1 MVDDNN
7 DGIAHRLVAAA
18 TLGQVAAMTI
28 ALVRQ
33 VEEADGLPPRE
44 RRAAML
50 TVGIAIAISVLSTA
64 IANIALP
71 AMARELHATPAESI
85 WVVNAYQLAV
95 TISLLPF
102 SALGDIIGYRRVYMW
117 GLCGFTLA
125 SLACGLADTLPL
137 LIGARIL
144 QGFGAAGIMS
154 VNSALVRFIVP
165 RAQLGSG
172 ISTITLVVAICSA
185 AGPSI
190 AAGILTVA
198 SWHWLFTFNVPFGI
212 LAVILALRSL
222 PDTPRSGHRFD
233 LVSAALNA
241 ATFGLLL
248 VGLDGIGHGQNP
260 IWVAAELAGGSV
272 AAVVFI
278 RRQNRMAAPVFP
290 VDLFRSRVFAL
301 SVATSVSS
309 YAAQTVAFLALPFYF
324 AVAGGMSQSHI
335 GLLIT
340 PWPAVVV
347 VVAPIAG
354 RLSDRY
360 SAGLLGGLGLGILTA
375 GLLLMLTLPADPG
388 FVAVA
393 WRMMVCGI
401 GFGLFQTPNNRAL
414 LTAAPRSRSGVASGM
429 VSTAR
434 LTGQTIGGVSVA
446 VIFGLMHGDIG
457 AAVGMALGAGA
468 TFSGVACAI
477 SFLRLRER

>member
-1 MVDDNN
+1 
-7 DGIAHRLVAAA
+7 
-18 TLGQVAAMTI
+18 MTI
-28 ALVRQ
+28 AVVRQ
-33 VEEADGLPPRE
+33 IEEADGLPPRE

-95 TISLLPF
+95 VVSLLPF
-102 SALGDIIGYRRVYMW
+102 SALGEIVGYRRVYMW
-117 GLCGFTLA
+117 GLCGFTVA

-137 LIGARIL
+137 LVGARVL

-165 RAQLGSG
+165 RAQLGQG
-172 ISTITLVVAICSA
+172 IASITLVVAICSA
-185 AGPSI
+185 AGPSL
-190 AAGILTVA
+190 AAGILSVA
-198 SWHWLFTFNVPFGI
+198 SWHWLFTFNVPFGV
-212 LAVILALRSL
+212 LAVVLALRSL

-233 LVSAALNA
+233 VVSALLNA

-248 VGLDGIGHGQNP
+248 VGLDGIGHGQNFGS
-260 IWVAAELAGGSV
+260 VGAELALGVV

-278 RRQNRMAAPVFP
+278 RRQLRMAAPVFP
-290 VDLFRSRVFAL
+290 VDLFRGRLFAL
-301 SVATSVSS
+301 SVLTSVCS
-309 YAAQTVAFLALPFYF
+309 YAAQTAAYLALPFYF
-324 AVAGGMSQSHI
+324 AVAGGMSQSRV

-354 RLSDRY
+354 RLADRY
-360 SAGLLGGLGLGILTA
+360 PAGLLGGLGLGVLTA
-375 GLLLMLTLPADPG
+375 GLVAMLSLPADPG

-393 WRMMVCGI
+393 WRMMVCGA
-401 GFGLFQTPNNRAL
+401 GFGLFQTPNNRAMI
-414 LTAAPRSRSGVASGM
+414 TAAPRSRSGVASGM

-446 VIFGLMHGDIG
+446 VVFGLAGGDVAAGVGVALTLG
-457 AAVGMALGAGA
+457 AAC
-468 TFSGVACAI
+468 SGVACGI
-477 SFLRLRER
+477 SFLRLRGR

>member
-1 MVDDNN
+1 
-7 DGIAHRLVAAA
+7 
-18 TLGQVAAMTI
+18 MTI
-28 ALVRQ
+28 AVVRQ
-33 VEEADGLPPRE
+33 IEEADGLPPRE

-95 TISLLPF
+95 VVSLLPF
-102 SALGDIIGYRRVYMW
+102 SALGEIVGYRRVYMW
-117 GLCGFTLA
+117 GLCGFTVA

-137 LIGARIL
+137 LVGARVL

-165 RAQLGSG
+165 RAQLGQG
-172 ISTITLVVAICSA
+172 IASITLVVAICSA
-185 AGPSI
+185 AGPSL
-190 AAGILTVA
+190 AAGILSVA
-198 SWHWLFTFNVPFGI
+198 SWHWLFTFNVPFGV
-212 LAVILALRSL
+212 LAVVLALRSL

-233 LVSAALNA
+233 VVSALLNA

-248 VGLDGIGHGQNP
+248 VGLDGIGHGQNFGS
-260 IWVAAELAGGSV
+260 VGAELALGVV

-278 RRQNRMAAPVFP
+278 RRQLRMAAPVVP
-290 VDLFRSRVFAL
+290 VDLFRGRLFAL
-301 SVATSVSS
+301 SVLTSVCS
-309 YAAQTVAFLALPFYF
+309 YAAQTAAYLALPFYF
-324 AVAGGMSQSHI
+324 AVAGGMSQSRV

-354 RLSDRY
+354 RLADRY
-360 SAGLLGGLGLGILTA
+360 PAGLLGGLGLGVLTA
-375 GLLLMLTLPADPG
+375 GLVAMLSLPADPG

-393 WRMMVCGI
+393 WRMMVCGA
-401 GFGLFQTPNNRAL
+401 GFGLFQTPNNRAMI
-414 LTAAPRSRSGVASGM
+414 TAAPRSRSGVASGM

-446 VIFGLMHGDIG
+446 VVFGLAGGDVAAGVGVALTLG
-457 AAVGMALGAGA
+457 AAC
-468 TFSGVACAI
+468 SGVACGI
-477 SFLRLRER
+477 SFLRLRGR

>member
-1 MVDDNN
+1 
-7 DGIAHRLVAAA
+7 
-18 TLGQVAAMTI
+18 MTI
-28 ALVRQ
+28 AMVRQ
-33 VEEADGLPPRE
+33 IEEADGLPPRE

-95 TISLLPF
+95 VVSLLPF
-102 SALGDIIGYRRVYMW
+102 SALGEIVGYRRVYMW
-117 GLCGFTLA
+117 GLCGFTVA

-137 LIGARIL
+137 LVGARVL

-165 RAQLGSG
+165 RAQLGQG
-172 ISTITLVVAICSA
+172 IASITLVVAICSA
-185 AGPSI
+185 AGPSL
-190 AAGILTVA
+190 AAGILSVA
-198 SWHWLFTFNVPFGI
+198 SWHWLFTFNVPFGV
-212 LAVILALRSL
+212 LAVVLALRSL

-233 LVSAALNA
+233 VVSALLNA

-248 VGLDGIGHGQNP
+248 VGLDGIGHGQNFGS
-260 IWVAAELAGGSV
+260 VGAELALGVV

-278 RRQNRMAAPVFP
+278 RRQLRMAAPVFP
-290 VDLFRSRVFAL
+290 VDLFRGRLFAL
-301 SVATSVSS
+301 SVLTSVCS
-309 YAAQTVAFLALPFYF
+309 YAAQTAAYLALPFYF
-324 AVAGGMSQSHI
+324 AVAGGMSQSRV

-354 RLSDRY
+354 RLADRY
-360 SAGLLGGLGLGILTA
+360 PAGLLGGLGLGVLTA
-375 GLLLMLTLPADPG
+375 GLVAMLSLPADPG

-393 WRMMVCGI
+393 WRMMVCGA
-401 GFGLFQTPNNRAL
+401 GFGLFQTPNNRAMI
-414 LTAAPRSRSGVASGM
+414 TAAPRSRSGVASGM

-446 VIFGLMHGDIG
+446 VVFGLAGGDVAAGVGVALTLG
-457 AAVGMALGAGA
+457 AAC
-468 TFSGVACAI
+468 SGVACGI
-477 SFLRLRER
+477 SFLRLRGR